1 MKKVVDLNFR
11 EGGKTTRYTCEGI
24 DLKPGDYVMAQNQG
38 TLDLGRV
45 TGVPMM
51 LDDNLI
57 NEDIT
62 PVLRLATSKEIER
75 GELKKVKEKEAYD
88 LCLELIGKHNLDM
101 NLLDAVF
108 TFDGKKVTFF
118 FTSDNRVD
126 FRELVKDLVSSF
138 RARIELRQ
146 IGSRDQAKLV
156 GGIGM
161 CGRELCCC
169 TFLNKFAPVTLR
181 TARDQGMSL
190 NPGKLNGACGRLMCC
205 LQFEKEAYADARKRL
220 PKTGKKVRT
229 LEGVGVVTD
238 VNYIAEK
245 VTVKFS
251 EDDSFTTQVFDW
263 EGLAPLNSDLNCSC
277 PYKKGARDNE
287 DDGDF
292 SDNDEDI

>member
-1 MKKVVDLNFR
+1 MKKVVNLSFR

-24 DLKPGDYVMAQNQG
+24 DLKPGDRVMAQNQG
-38 TLDLGRV
+38 TLDLGTV
-45 TGVPMM
+45 IGVPME
-51 LDDNLI
+51 LDDNLVS
-57 NEDIT
+57 NDTE

-220 PKTGKKVRT
+220 PKQGKKIRT
-229 LEGVGVVTD
+229 PDGMGVVAD

-245 VTVKFS
+245 VTVKFV
-251 EDDSFTTQVFDW
+251 EDDTFKLETYDW
-263 EGLAPLNSDLNCSC
+263 EGLAPLNHDMNSGC
-277 PYKKGARDNE
+277 PHCPRKQAE
-287 DDGDF
+287 DDTADYEE
-292 SDNDEDI
+292 DE

>member
-1 MKKVVDLNFR
+1 MKRVVNLSFR
-11 EGGKTTRYTCEGI
+11 EGGKTTRFTCDGL
-24 DLKPGDYVMAQNQG
+24 DLKPGDYVMADNQG
-38 TLDLGRV
+38 TLDLGKV
-45 TGVPMM
+45 IGVPME
-51 LDDNLI
+51 LDDILLGD
-57 NEDIT
+57 DIVSVT
-62 PVLRLATSKEIER
+62 RPATDKEIER
-75 GELKKVKEKEAYD
+75 GKLKKVKEKEAYE
-88 LCLELIGKHNLDM
+88 LCLELIGKHELDM
-101 NLLDAVF
+101 NLIDAVF

-220 PKTGKKVRT
+220 PKNGKKVRT
-229 LEGVGVVTD
+229 PDGMGVVTD

-245 VTVKFS
+245 VTVKF
-251 EDDSFTTQVFDW
+251 EENDTFTTEVYDW
-263 EGLAPLNSDLNCSC
+263 AGLAPLNMDTHC
-277 PYKKGARDNE
+277 PCPHKNRQEEPDDVDYINE
-287 DDGDF
+287 DGD
-292 SDNDEDI
+292 N

>member
-1 MKKVVDLNFR
+1 MKKVVDLSFR
-11 EGGKTTRYTCEGI
+11 EGGKTTRYICDGI
-24 DLKPGDYVMAQNQG
+24 DLKPGDLVMAQTPSG
-38 TLDLGRV
+38 PDLGKV
-45 TGVPMM
+45 MDVPML
-51 LDDNLI
+51 LDDSLI
-57 NEDIT
+57 GDDVE
-62 PVLRLATSKEIER
+62 PVLRLATTKEIER

-88 LCLELIGKHNLDM
+88 LCLELIGKHQLDM
-101 NLLDAVF
+101 NLVDAVF
-108 TFDGKKVTFF
+108 SFDGKKVTFF

-156 GGIGM
+156 GGMGM

-220 PKTGKKVRT
+220 PKQGKRIRT
-229 LEGVGVVTD
+229 PDGVGVVSD

-245 VTVKFS
+245 VTVKFT
-251 EDDSFTTQVFDW
+251 ENDSFTTEVYDW
-263 EGLAPLNSDLNCSC
+263 EGLAPLNNDFVPPCMRGRN
-277 PYKKGARDNE
+277 GEDEDNAT
-287 DDGDF
+287 
-292 SDNDEDI
+292 NDEDI

>member
-1 MKKVVDLNFR
+1 MKKVVNLSFR

-24 DLKPGDYVMAQNQG
+24 DLKPGDRVMAQNQG
-38 TLDLGRV
+38 TLDLGTV
-45 TGVPMM
+45 IGVPME
-51 LDDNLI
+51 LDDNLVS
-57 NEDIT
+57 NDTE

-75 GELKKVKEKEAYD
+75 GDLKKVKEKEAYD

-220 PKTGKKVRT
+220 PKQGKKIRT
-229 LEGVGVVTD
+229 PDGMGVVAD

-245 VTVKFS
+245 VTVKFV
-251 EDDSFTTQVFDW
+251 EDDTFKLETYDW
-263 EGLAPLNSDLNCSC
+263 EGLAPLNHDMNPGC
-277 PYKKGARDNE
+277 PHCPRKQAE
-287 DDGDF
+287 DDTADYEE
-292 SDNDEDI
+292 DE

>member
-1 MKKVVDLNFR
+1 MKRIVNLCFR
-11 EGGKTTRYTCEGI
+11 EGGKTTKYICDGM
-24 DLKPGDYVMAQNQG
+24 DLKPGDQVMAPTAG
-38 TLDLGRV
+38 GPDLGTV
-45 TGVPMM
+45 VGVPIE
-51 LDDNLI
+51 LDDLLLP
-57 NEDIT
+57 EDIEN
-62 PVLRLATSKEIER
+62 VLRFATEKEIER
-75 GELKKVKEKEAYD
+75 GELKKSKEKEAYD
-88 LCLELIGKHNLDM
+88 LCLELIEKHGLDM
-101 NLLDAVF
+101 NLIDAVF

-205 LQFEKEAYADARKRL
+205 LQFEKDAYADARKRL
-220 PKTGKKVRT
+220 PKTGKKIRT
-229 LEGVGVVTD
+229 PDGMGVVAD

-245 VTVKFS
+245 VTVKFT
-251 EDDSFTTQVFDW
+251 ENDTFTTSVYDW
-263 EGLAPLNSDLNCSC
+263 EGLAPLNHDRDFQGSSKDRESDSDFN
-277 PYKKGARDNE
+277 NE
-287 DDGDF
+287 D
-292 SDNDEDI
+292 N

>member
-1 MKKVVDLNFR
+1 MKRIVNLSFR
-11 EGGKTTRYTCEGI
+11 EGGKTTKYTCEGI
-24 DLKPGDYVMAQNQG
+24 DLKPGDYVMAQNMG

-45 TGVPMM
+45 IGVPME
-51 LDDNLI
+51 LEERLLSDDI
-57 NEDIT
+57 ES
-62 PVLRLATSKEIER
+62 VMRLATSKEIER
-75 GELKKVKEKEAYD
+75 GELKKTKEKEAYD
-88 LCLELIGKHNLDM
+88 LCLELIGKHQLDM

-220 PKTGKKVRT
+220 PKQGKKVRT
-229 LEGVGVVTD
+229 PDGVGVVAD

-245 VTVKFS
+245 VTVKFVE
-251 EDDSFTTQVFDW
+251 EDTYTLETYDW
-263 EGLAPLNSDLNCSC
+263 EGLAPLNHDMNPSC
-277 PYKKGARDNE
+277 PHCPNKAKEDDAADNE
-287 DDGDF
+287 DD
-292 SDNDEDI
+292 E

>member
-1 MKKVVDLNFR
+1 MKRIVNLCFR
-11 EGGKTTRYTCEGI
+11 EGGKTTKYICDGM
-24 DLKPGDYVMAQNQG
+24 DLKPGDQVMAPTAG
-38 TLDLGRV
+38 GPDLGTV
-45 TGVPMM
+45 VGVPIE
-51 LDDNLI
+51 LDDSLLP
-57 NEDIT
+57 EDIEN
-62 PVLRLATSKEIER
+62 VLRFATEKEIER
-75 GELKKVKEKEAYD
+75 GELKKSKEKEAYD
-88 LCLELIGKHNLDM
+88 LCLELIEKHGLDM
-101 NLLDAVF
+101 NLIDAVF

-205 LQFEKEAYADARKRL
+205 LQFEKDAYADARKRL
-220 PKTGKKVRT
+220 PKTGKKIRT
-229 LEGVGVVTD
+229 PDGMGVVAD

-245 VTVKFS
+245 VTVKFT
-251 EDDSFTTQVFDW
+251 ENDTFTTSVYDW
-263 EGLAPLNSDLNCSC
+263 AGLAPLNHDRDFQGSSKDRESDSDFN
-277 PYKKGARDNE
+277 NE
-287 DDGDF
+287 A
-292 SDNDEDI
+292 N

>member
-1 MKKVVDLNFR
+1 MKKVVNLSFR

-24 DLKPGDYVMAQNQG
+24 DLKPGDRVMAQNQG
-38 TLDLGRV
+38 TLDLGTV
-45 TGVPMM
+45 IGVPME
-51 LDDNLI
+51 LDDNLVS
-57 NEDIT
+57 NDTE

-220 PKTGKKVRT
+220 PKQGKKIRT
-229 LEGVGVVTD
+229 PDGMGVVAD

-245 VTVKFS
+245 VTVKFV
-251 EDDSFTTQVFDW
+251 EDDTFKLETYDW
-263 EGLAPLNSDLNCSC
+263 EGLAPLNHDMNPGC
-277 PYKKGARDNE
+277 PHCPRKQTE
-287 DDGDF
+287 DDTADYEE
-292 SDNDEDI
+292 DE

>member
-1 MKKVVDLNFR
+1 MKKIVNLSFR
-11 EGGKTTRYTCEGI
+11 EGGKTTKYTCGGI
-24 DLKPGDYVMAQNQG
+24 DLKPGDYVMAQNMG

-45 TGVPMM
+45 IGVPME
-51 LDDNLI
+51 LEERLLSDDI
-57 NEDIT
+57 E
-62 PVLRLATSKEIER
+62 PVMRLATSKEIER
-75 GELKKVKEKEAYD
+75 GELKKIKEKEAYD
-88 LCLELIGKHNLDM
+88 LCLELIGKHQLDM

-220 PKTGKKVRT
+220 PKQGKKVRT
-229 LEGVGVVTD
+229 PDGVGVVAD

-245 VTVKFS
+245 VTVKFV
-251 EDDSFTTQVFDW
+251 EDDTYTLETYDW
-263 EGLAPLNSDLNCSC
+263 EGLAPLNHDMNAPC
-277 PYKKGARDNE
+277 PHCPNRPKEE
-287 DDGDF
+287 DDADYEGD
-292 SDNDEDI
+292 E